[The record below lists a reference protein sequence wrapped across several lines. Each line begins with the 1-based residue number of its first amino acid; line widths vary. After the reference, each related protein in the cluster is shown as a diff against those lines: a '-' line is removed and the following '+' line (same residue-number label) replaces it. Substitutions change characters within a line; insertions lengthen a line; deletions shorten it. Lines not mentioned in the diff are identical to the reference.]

1 MLKNQ
6 IINYLS
12 ANRRLNICFKDG
24 KALICDKI
32 VADIDDNTIEVA
44 VGKAPVVSYL
54 INISAITYLE
64 VR

>member
-1 MLKNQ
+1 MKNQ

-12 ANRRLNICFKDG
+12 ANRRLTICFKDG
-24 KALICDKI
+24 KALVCDKF

-44 VGKAPVVSYL
+44 IEKTPVASYL